1 MVGLKIGDNKE
12 IEVTFPD
19 DYRDKK
25 IAGKKAKFSLTIK
38 DIQEKV
44 KNVPIDDQLAKELGE
59 ENLKILK
66 KKIEEKMLQEFKTL
80 SNLKMR
86 RQAVEILLKNNKF
99 ELPSK
104 MLEQE
109 KNFLK
114 SQSKEK
120 KEKEIDDYANRRVKL
135 GIIISSVA
143 ETNSIVIED
152 SDLTKAVIDE
162 ASKYQGKEKEV
173 VEFYKKN
180 PEMMNNL
187 RGVALEDKVMNFIV
201 NSCKKIE
208 KKCSMDEL
216 FNSEF
221 LKNEKSMIKKKE
233 NNK

>member
-1 MVGLKIGDNKE
+1 
-12 IEVTFPD
+12 
-19 DYRDKK
+19 
-25 IAGKKAKFSLTIK
+25 
-38 DIQEKV
+38 
-44 KNVPIDDQLAKELGE
+44 
-59 ENLKILK
+59 
-66 KKIEEKMLQEFKTL
+66 
-80 SNLKMR
+80 
-86 RQAVEILLKNNKF
+86 
-99 ELPSK
+99 

-221 LKNEKSMIKKKE
+221 LKDEKSMIKKKE